1 MKKTSKLEDGSASK
15 LTLHRLTLR
24 HLAATDLDGVRGGV
38 YAGKLPP
45 PPSQTCPPDLPTK

>member
-24 HLAATDLDGVRGGV
+24 HLAAIDLDGVHGGV
-38 YAGKLPP
+38 NAGKLPP
-45 PPSQTCPPDLPTK
+45 PPSRTCPPDLPTK

>member
-1 MKKTSKLEDGSASK
+1 MKKTSKLEGGSASK

-24 HLAATDLDGVRGGV
+24 HLAAPELDEIRGGV

-45 PPSQTCPPDLPTK
+45 PPSRTCPPDLPTK

>member
-1 MKKTSKLEDGSASK
+1 MKNTSKLQDGFASK

-24 HLAATDLDGVRGGV
+24 HLAATELDGVRGGV

-45 PPSQTCPPDLPTK
+45 PPSETCLPDLPTK